1 MDALSAKCLINN
13 NMHLAA
19 QGLQK
24 MILDKEA
31 LKIEG
36 DQLVEHFLAQEAWLA
51 HMGEL
56 KA

>member
-19 QGLQK
+19 QK